1 MYADAN
7 VVTYNAPV
15 SRAGRNNRAQE
26 KDAAHKIHL
35 RGVFSHKTG
44 SIAKRRLAGLHQ
56 LTAPASSSHSIR
68 GSSRPNSSRISR
80 LCWPSIGDGR
90 EGGPLTHNKLSRS
103 SWGAGKTPTM
113 VQGFGA
119 TECHCWVVPRKK

>member
-15 SRAGRNNRAQE
+15 SRPGRTNRAQE

-44 SIAKRRLAGLHQ
+44 SIAKLTIGQPTSAHCAGV
-56 LTAPASSSHSIR
+56 
-68 GSSRPNSSRISR
+68 
-80 LCWPSIGDGR
+80 
-90 EGGPLTHNKLSRS
+90 E
-103 SWGAGKTPTM
+103 
-113 VQGFGA
+113 
-119 TECHCWVVPRKK
+119 